1 MTVQY
6 IRCLSGEN
14 VIADVVEESA
24 DTLTLRNAII
34 SQMMNEQQL
43 GFSPW
48 APLQDPDV
56 NEITIPKSVV
66 IFITDAAPQIVEQ
79 YQQMFSTII
88 SPTKNLIL

>member
-1 MTVQY
+1 MTVKY

-34 SQMMNEQQL
+34 SQMMNENQL

-66 IFITDAAPQIVEQ
+66 IFVTDAAPPIIEQ

>member
-34 SQMMNEQQL
+34 SQMIDEKQL
-43 GFSPW
+43 GFAPW
-48 APLQDPDV
+48 APLQDPAL
-56 NEITIPKSVV
+56 NEVTIPKTAV
-66 IFITDAAPQIVEQ
+66 IFVTDAAPQIVEQ